1 MLARHTIAVIFLV
14 LGFALGSLINVA
26 SATEQAFAEPCPMQ
40 DQGDCPC
47 CKGDCTPAVMGCS
60 SHCAVSFGVAD
71 LPAAWQ
77 PFALVLDRPVTT
89 RVSTYD
95 PFITGPPPPIPIV

>member
-1 MLARHTIAVIFLV
+1 MFARRSITVFLLV
-14 LGFALGSLINVA
+14 LGFALGSVMSVA

-47 CKGDCTPAVMGCS
+47 CKGDCSPAMLGCS
-60 SHCAVSFGVAD
+60 NHCAVPISAAD
-71 LPAAWQ
+71 LPMIWQ
-77 PFALVLDRPVTT
+77 PFALSLDRPAPAD
-89 RVSTYD
+89 VSTYD